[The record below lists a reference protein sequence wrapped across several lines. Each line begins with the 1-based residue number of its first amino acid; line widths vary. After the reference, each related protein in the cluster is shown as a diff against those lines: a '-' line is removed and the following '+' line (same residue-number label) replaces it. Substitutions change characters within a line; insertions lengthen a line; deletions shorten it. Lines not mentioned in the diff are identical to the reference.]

1 MIDPTQ
7 AYKPDR
13 AISSSETPTL
23 SSRGFGSRIDQGF
36 VWLAT
41 AFGVSVLLL
50 IGWML
55 VVIASDANPALKAFG
70 WGFIASQE
78 WDIDAAVFGALPYVF
93 GTLVSSA
100 IAFFLA
106 TPIGVAVAIITS
118 ENFLPP
124 TIRGPLAFTVELI
137 AAIPSVIIGLWGIY
151 VVIPL
156 LRPGQIWLHE
166 TLSWIPLF
174 STSPYGPSILIAGLI
189 LAMMIVPTVAAISRD
204 VLLAVPSPLRSASMA
219 LGATRWETI
228 FRVLLPAGSS
238 GIMGAAMLALGRA
251 LGETMAATMVIG
263 NTPVITAS
271 ILSPGYSIPAVLANE
286 FPEALDPIH
295 IGALM
300 YLALI
305 LFGLTLLVNIGATFL
320 VQLTSLER
328 G

>member
-41 AFGVSVLLL
+41 AFG
-50 IGWML
+50 
-55 VVIASDANPALKAFG
+55 
-70 WGFIASQE
+70 
-78 WDIDAAVFGALPYVF
+78 
-93 GTLVSSA
+93 
-100 IAFFLA
+100 
-106 TPIGVAVAIITS
+106 
-118 ENFLPP
+118 
-124 TIRGPLAFTVELI
+124 
-137 AAIPSVIIGLWGIY
+137 AIPSVIIGLWGIY

-219 LGATRWETI
+219 LGATQWETI